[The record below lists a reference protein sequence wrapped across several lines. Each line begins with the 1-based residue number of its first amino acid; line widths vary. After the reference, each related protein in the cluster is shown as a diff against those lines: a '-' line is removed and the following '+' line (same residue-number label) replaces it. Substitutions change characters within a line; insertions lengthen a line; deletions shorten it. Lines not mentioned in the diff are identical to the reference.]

1 MKPASTFR
9 PDLMMA
15 GMKVTVLLR
24 LRFVMPFLVSGA
36 LFWIGL
42 HRLLP
47 VLKKSGDLTR
57 KLGLLTARLETSEQ
71 TVREAEGEGLTFRC
85 QGLRATLAG
94 GESETGTWLQEV
106 TEVARRF
113 GWELRYEVGEVE
125 SHPAGGV
132 EVLRI
137 PVRLALRS
145 ASASTHPPGS
155 YRRLVQVGDWIARS
169 PRRADVLE
177 ATVNSVGGGVLEAV
191 LAVRLWMIP
200 PSP

>member
-1 MKPASTFR
+1 MKPASRFR
-9 PDLMMA
+9 PGLMVA

-24 LRFVMPFLVSGA
+24 LRFVMPFMISGA
-36 LFWIGL
+36 LCWIGL

-47 VLKKSGDLTR
+47 ALKRSGDLTR
-57 KLGLLTARLETSEQ
+57 NLGLLTARLETSEQ
-71 TVREAEGEGLTFRC
+71 TVREAEGEGLAFRC

-94 GESETGTWLQEV
+94 GESEIGAWLQEV
-106 TEVARRF
+106 KAVARRF

-145 ASASTHPPGS
+145 ASASTNPPGS
-155 YRRLVQVGDWIARS
+155 YRRLLQVGDWIARS

-177 ATVNSVGGGVLEAV
+177 ATVKSAGGGMLEAG
-191 LAVRLWMIP
+191 LAVRMWMIP